1 MAVMCGIGLASSLLQ
16 QESYMSVASSE
27 AGRADV
33 KRVSS
38 SSSPQ
43 LLQNG
48 VGLRRTC
55 RMPAFFVTEERLRSS
70 LSHNSTYHVR
80 GSKVQQL
87 HAVADALNQTSD
99 LDTLEGIDWDNFG
112 FGLRPTDFMFVMK
125 GDLEGNWQK
134 GQLRPFGQLAKRC
147 FYCRHL

>member
-55 RMPAFFVTEERLRSS
+55 RMPAFFVVRLVELYSAALWFS
-70 LSHNSTYHVR
+70 FLS
-80 GSKVQQL
+80 
-87 HAVADALNQTSD
+87 
-99 LDTLEGIDWDNFG
+99 
-112 FGLRPTDFMFVMK
+112 
-125 GDLEGNWQK
+125 
-134 GQLRPFGQLAKRC
+134 
-147 FYCRHL
+147 